1 MNQNQDYQNKVEQ
14 RALEFVRNNLTVQ
27 DCFGLSD
34 VDIKNLIALLN
45 KMKANT
51 NSNKFPDFV
60 FKDSFIEHFE
70 VTSSLENR
78 KGSNQKRQSK
88 ILKENS
94 QKDFL
99 KQMNDNNLN
108 NLIMSSYNREFEE
121 HSHKYITASFKKNW
135 KTHIK
140 SFEKADSLY
149 KTGIFLI
156 EYKDSVLET
165 AFVRKNEL
173 TQIFDTYRIT
183 GDKFLLEWIYSYR
196 EKIDYLIFINPVVAS
211 IEVIKINKIPN
222 IIKKLPEAIHLPTI
236 GFESHKFVGFKTEKK
251 YNDET

>member
-1 MNQNQDYQNKVEQ
+1 MNLNQDYQNKVEQ

-34 VDIKNLIALLN
+34 VDIKNLIELLN

-70 VTSSLENR
+70 ITSSLENR

-88 ILKENS
+88 ILNENS

-99 KQMNDNNLN
+99 KQMNNNNLN
-108 NLIMSSYNREFEE
+108 NLIMSSYNREFER
-121 HSHKYITASFKKNW
+121 HSHKYITTSFKKNW
-135 KTHIK
+135 KTHIN
-140 SFEKADSLY
+140 SFEKADNSY

-211 IEVIKINKIPN
+211 IEVIKINTIPN
-222 IIKKLPEAIHLPTI
+222 IIKEIPEAIHLPTV
-236 GFESHKFVGFKTEKK
+236 GFESHKFVGFKTDKK
-251 YNDET
+251 YNDEI

>member
-1 MNQNQDYQNKVEQ
+1 M
-14 RALEFVRNNLTVQ
+14 
-27 DCFGLSD
+27 
-34 VDIKNLIALLN
+34 DIKNLIALLN

-135 KTHIK
+135 KTNIK
-140 SFEKADSLY
+140 SFEKTDSLY

-156 EYKDSVLET
+156 EYKDTVLET
-165 AFVRKNEL
+165 AFVRK
-173 TQIFDTYRIT
+173 
-183 GDKFLLEWIYSYR
+183 K
-196 EKIDYLIFINPVVAS
+196 
-211 IEVIKINKIPN
+211 
-222 IIKKLPEAIHLPTI
+222 
-236 GFESHKFVGFKTEKK
+236 
-251 YNDET
+251 